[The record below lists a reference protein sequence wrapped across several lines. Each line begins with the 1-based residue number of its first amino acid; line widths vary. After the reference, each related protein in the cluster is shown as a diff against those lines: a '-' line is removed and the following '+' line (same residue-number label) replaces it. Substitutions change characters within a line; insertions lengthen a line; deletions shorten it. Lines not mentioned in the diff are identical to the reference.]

1 MSLFTAIG
9 RIFQRPL
16 YTSDIM
22 SMVAEMREQDPTLDA
37 RQQAGRALLW
47 ERKASRP
54 VQAEM
59 DAGRLAQKP
68 YPYQN
73 DAH

>member
-22 SMVAEMREQDPTLDA
+22 SMVAEMREQDPTHDA

-47 ERKASRP
+47 ERQASRAL
-54 VQAEM
+54 QADME
-59 DAGRLAQKP
+59 AGEVAQKP
-68 YPYQN
+68 YPYQTS
-73 DAH
+73 AR

>member
-9 RIFQRPL
+9 RFFQRPL

-22 SMVAEMREQDPTLDA
+22 TMVAEMRTQDSSLEA
-37 RQQAGRALLW
+37 RQRAGRALLW
-47 ERKASRP
+47 ERQASRAL
-54 VQAEM
+54 QADME
-59 DAGRLAQKP
+59 AGEVAQKP

-73 DAH
+73 DAR

>member
-9 RIFQRPL
+9 RFFQRPL

-22 SMVAEMREQDPTLDA
+22 TMVAEMRTQDSSLEA
-37 RQQAGRALLW
+37 RQRAGRALLW